1 MDLYFGR
8 KLKKNLFFFTNQ
20 LAFKYLLPN
29 AKLTNTNVKS
39 SSTIDINNP
48 SISLANI
55 LFVGM

>member
-8 KLKKNLFFFTNQ
+8 KLKKTLFFFTNQ
-20 LAFKYLLPN
+20 LAFRYLLPN

-48 SISLANI
+48 SISLVNI